1 MPSFAI
7 FTATLPVAARAEGIG
22 FLFDS
27 IDVTTPSLR
36 NCTEAKVRS
45 CYNATIDYVKLTS
58 RSGTQIGVPG
68 LRTPSMTLSPM
79 TIGFVRLKQASGTI

>member
-1 MPSFAI
+1 MESLVTMDTILPVWSKCRPYIIVPSFAI

-36 NCTEAKVRS
+36 NYTQRQ
-45 CYNATIDYVKLTS
+45 KLDLAITHLL
-58 RSGTQIGVPG
+58 I
-68 LRTPSMTLSPM
+68 M
-79 TIGFVRLKQASGTI
+79 